1 MKEQRSTGLVA
12 DWQSVLASHPVNKT
26 AAVVTGRSKD
36 GVAAD
41 EVRERREDLCAALAA
56 TERAIVSAA
65 TPETR
70 QAFGQRKL
78 LLQDQLHELN
88 VALKRHKT
96 RPGYAQ
102 HFIDVAREL
111 LPKHLFRAISDQAL
125 KRDDAANAEPADASR

>member
-12 DWQSVLASHPVNKT
+12 DWQS
-26 AAVVTGRSKD
+26 
-36 GVAAD
+36 
-41 EVRERREDLCAALAA
+41 
-56 TERAIVSAA
+56 
-65 TPETR
+65 
-70 QAFGQRKL
+70 KL

-96 RPGYAQ
+96 RPGYTQ

-111 LPKHLFRAISDQAL
+111 LPKPLYRAISDQAL